1 MRYKVVAGISPMGHS
16 GEDVGVG
23 AGLDLN
29 THTHTPSPFIL
40 CNKCL
45 SQSPILHT
53 SVHKFSR
60 LTTSDD
66 LLRTIAS
73 LEHLDVICDGCS
85 MAPLKGIRHQY
96 EQCVPSFDLCDYCL
110 GKSHTHHTLKIIPH
124 TLLHSVNRKALAQR
138 DISLANLNGVP
149 KWRDPLTG

>member
-1 MRYKVVAGISPMGHS
+1 MESS
-16 GEDVGVG
+16 EFS
-23 AGLDLN
+23 LN
-29 THTHTPSPFIL
+29 PYLTPTQDRFIFEIYFFIEA
-40 CNKCL
+40 
-45 SQSPILHT
+45 QSPILYP

-66 LLRTIAS
+66 LLCTIAS

-96 EQCVPSFDLCDYCL
+96 EQCVPRFDIYNNCL
-110 GKSHTHHTLKIIPH
+110 RKSHIHHTLKIIPH
-124 TLLHSVNRKALAQR
+124 ALLHSVNQKALAQR
-138 DISLANLNGVP
+138 TIILANLNGVP